1 MPRYNI
7 RTTVDITRS
16 NPNRD
21 EVDPIK
27 HAQQSNFNTLL
38 QGIGMRSNV
47 DWTNDPYMIETDG
60 DTAWIWT
67 FEAEQVD
74 VFLKDQDPV
83 GLLKED
89 LNGVPIIRNL
99 TNTAPLDKPVFLV
112 EGEDQ
117 NIWISAE

>member
-1 MPRYNI
+1 
-7 RTTVDITRS
+7 
-16 NPNRD
+16 
-21 EVDPIK
+21 
-27 HAQQSNFNTLL
+27 
-38 QGIGMRSNV
+38 
-47 DWTNDPYMIETDG
+47 
-60 DTAWIWT
+60 
-67 FEAEQVD
+67 

-83 GLLKED
+83 RLLKED

>member
-60 DTAWIWT
+60 DTEWIWT

-99 TNTAPLDKPVFLV
+99 TNTATLDKPVFLV

>member
-1 MPRYNI
+1 
-7 RTTVDITRS
+7 
-16 NPNRD
+16 
-21 EVDPIK
+21 
-27 HAQQSNFNTLL
+27 
-38 QGIGMRSNV
+38 MRSNV

-60 DTAWIWT
+60 DTEWIWA